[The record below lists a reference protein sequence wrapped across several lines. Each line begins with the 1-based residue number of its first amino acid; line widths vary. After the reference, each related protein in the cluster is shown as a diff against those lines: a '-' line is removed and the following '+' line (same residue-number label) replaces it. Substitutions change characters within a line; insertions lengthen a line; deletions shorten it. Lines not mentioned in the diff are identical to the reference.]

1 MIICLSKC
9 TTVFISADRKLTV
22 NLLYLCPLEKIKSYS
37 DVLWQ
42 RNIITINRSIIH
54 QAGVFF
60 SELWWITQ
68 LIPCFY
74 CGLISLITLKT
85 STFIAPFNRKQHKN
99 LQKKALVMMS
109 SSWICNSSWERMLT
123 TFIPILNSKK
133 NQRYLTVL
141 IRAKGPSKI
150 VEKSRDIYRFQKK
163 CLWAEK

>member
-1 MIICLSKC
+1 MTK
-9 TTVFISADRKLTV
+9 K
-22 NLLYLCPLEKIKSYS
+22 YH
-37 DVLWQ
+37 
-42 RNIITINRSIIH
+42 ITINKSIIH

-68 LIPCFY
+68 LIPYFY